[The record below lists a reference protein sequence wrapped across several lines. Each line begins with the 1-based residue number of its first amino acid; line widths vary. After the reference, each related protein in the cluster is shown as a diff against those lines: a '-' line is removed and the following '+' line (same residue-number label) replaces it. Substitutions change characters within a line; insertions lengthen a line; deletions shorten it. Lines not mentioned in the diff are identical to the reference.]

1 MACVRPTWSDHLCAL
16 RVHLETECECGGV
29 QMSRPYPT
37 DSHMPHPPN
46 SHMPCPL
53 SRYVCPR
60 LSPQHAVPV
69 GCSSALHVLF
79 VCCRGSF
86 SLQCCEGERSSRG
99 CQGTYQVRVMT
110 PHTPPLQ
117 SPDAV
122 FLRMGHRAGSIR
134 PCVLGVWVCV
144 VSAVAR
150 MLRAQGAKYVD
161 KIRCVRALGVGNV
174 FMTIAHRTYASTLL
188 AIRPMGERS
197 MF

>member
-1 MACVRPTWSDHLCAL
+1 
-16 RVHLETECECGGV
+16 
-29 QMSRPYPT
+29 MSR
-37 DSHMPHPPN
+37 PHPPN

-60 LSPQHAVPV
+60 LSPLHAVPV
-69 GCSSALHVLF
+69 ECSPALHVLF

-99 CQGTYQVRVMT
+99 CQGAYQVRVMT
-110 PHTPPLQ
+110 PHTPPLET
-117 SPDAV
+117 PDAV

-134 PCVLGVWVCV
+134 PCVLVCGCV
-144 VSAVAR
+144 FSAVAR
-150 MLRAQGAKYVD
+150 MLRAQGAEYVD

-174 FMTIAHRTYASTLL
+174 LMTIAHRTYASTCERHMSWEPDVT
-188 AIRPMGERS
+188 IRPMGERS